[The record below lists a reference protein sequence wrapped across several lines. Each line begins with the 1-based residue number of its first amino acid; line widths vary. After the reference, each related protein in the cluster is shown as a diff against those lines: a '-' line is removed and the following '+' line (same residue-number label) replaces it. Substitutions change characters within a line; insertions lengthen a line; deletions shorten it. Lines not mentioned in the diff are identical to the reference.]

1 MKEKELYSTARFKV
15 HPGKIDEFKR
25 LSALCME
32 SARSKDTGTLEYDVF
47 LSDDQSEG
55 VVHERYRDSES
66 LLQHIANL
74 GELMAAIMKVASF
87 AGEICGTPS
96 PALLKGLEGSGV
108 RVFKLHQ
115 SLKIMNLHVE
125 PHST

>member
-1 MKEKELYSTARFKV
+1 MKENELYSTARFKI
-15 HPGKIDEFKR
+15 HPGKIEEFKR

-55 VVHERYRDSES
+55 IVHERYRDSDG

-87 AGEICGTPS
+87 EGEICGTPS
-96 PALLKGLEGSGV
+96 PALLKGLQGTGV

-115 SLKIMNLHVE
+115 SL
-125 PHST
+125 

>member
-1 MKEKELYSTARFKV
+1 MKDSELYSTARFKV
-15 HPGKIDEFKR
+15 HPGKVEEFKR

-32 SARSKDTGTLEYDVF
+32 SARTKDTGTTQYDVF

-55 VVHERYRDSES
+55 VVHERYRDSDS

-74 GELMAAIMKVASF
+74 GELMAAIMKTASF
-87 AGEICGTPS
+87 TGEICGTPS
-96 PALLKGLEGSGV
+96 SALLKGLEGSGV

-115 SLKIMNLHVE
+115 SM
-125 PHST
+125 

>member
-1 MKEKELYSTARFKV
+1 MNEKELYSTARFKI
-15 HPGKIDEFKR
+15 HAGKVDEFKR
-25 LSALCME
+25 LSRLCME

-87 AGEICGTPS
+87 TGEICGTPS
-96 PALLKGLEGSGV
+96 PALVTAFEGTGV
-108 RVFKLHQ
+108 RLFKLHQ
-115 SLKIMNLHVE
+115 SL
-125 PHST
+125 

>member
-1 MKEKELYSTARFKV
+1 MKEKELYSTARFTI
-15 HPGKIDEFKR
+15 HPGKTDEFKR
-25 LSALCME
+25 LSAMCME

-55 VVHERYRDSES
+55 VVHERYRDSEA

-74 GELMAAIMKVASF
+74 GELMPAIMKVATF
-87 AGEICGTPS
+87 TGEICGTPS
-96 PALLKGLEGSGV
+96 PALLKGLEGTGV

-115 SLKIMNLHVE
+115 SL
-125 PHST
+125 

>member
-15 HPGKIDEFKR
+15 HPGKVDEFKR

-32 SARSKDTGTLEYDVF
+32 SARNKDTGTTEYDVF

-74 GELMAAIMKVASF
+74 GELMAAIMNVASF
-87 AGEICGTPS
+87 TGEICGNPS
-96 PALLKGLEGSGV
+96 PALVKGLEGSGV

-115 SLKIMNLHVE
+115 SL
-125 PHST
+125 

>member
-1 MKEKELYSTARFKV
+1 MKEKELYSTARFKI
-15 HPGKIDEFKR
+15 HPGQVDEFKR

-47 LSDDQSEG
+47 LSDDQTEG

-66 LLQHIANL
+66 LLQHLANL
-74 GELMAAIMKVASF
+74 GELMPAIMKVATF
-87 AGEICGTPS
+87 TGEICGTPN
-96 PALLKGLEGSGV
+96 PALAKAFEGTVV

-115 SLKIMNLHVE
+115 SM
-125 PHST
+125 